1 MTRVHTNAG
10 FAVLAIAL
18 AVAAPTQ
25 AQDSVGVN
33 AAIRNSIRTQPTGEA
48 ALRPAALRAPV
59 RTGDLIVSGPESQ
72 LQVLLRDRTV
82 FTVGA
87 NARVTI
93 DRFVF
98 DANRSAAGASASV
111 ARGAFRFVSGRGA
124 ARGGGIQTP
133 VASIGVRG
141 TIVEGVVGP
150 DALAV
155 LEGQP
160 GMPPFTGAAD
170 TASLIV
176 LRGPGPRGAGLD
188 TPGAIDVTGGGAT
201 LTADRPGQAML
212 ASSTGL
218 FGPFDLSDEASRRL
232 SALLRPAPSSNTDSA
247 PGDVVSAGLDSGDA
261 AAFGDGGPSLS
272 PAQVVEPRSC
282 EAGRGGQSS
291 GGQQPSSSCG
301 GGTDTGPKRDT

>member
-1 MTRVHTNAG
+1 MTRARTIAG
-10 FAVLAIAL
+10 FAVLGVALAIA
-18 AVAAPTQ
+18 AATQ

-33 AAIRNSIRTQPTGEA
+33 AAIRNSIRTQTTGES

-59 RTGDLIVSGPESQ
+59 RTGDVIVSGPESQ

-98 DANRSAAGASASV
+98 DANRSAVGASASV
-111 ARGAFRFVSGRGA
+111 ARGAFRFVSGRGG
-124 ARGGGIQTP
+124 ARGGAIQTP

-150 DALAV
+150 DALMV
-155 LEGQP
+155 LEAQRD
-160 GMPPFTGAAD
+160 MPPFAGAPD

-176 LRGPGPRGAGLD
+176 LRGPGPRGAGFD
-188 TPGAIDVTGGGAT
+188 TPGAIDVTGGGVT
-201 LTADRPGQAML
+201 LTADRPGQALL
-212 ASSTGL
+212 ASSTGV

-232 SALLRPAPSSNTDSA
+232 SALLRPAPSSNTDSG
-247 PGDVVSAGLDSGDA
+247 PGDVFSAALDSGDA
-261 AAFGDGGPSLS
+261 SSFGDGGPSLS

-282 EAGRGGQSS
+282 EADSRGGQSAGS
-291 GGQQPSSSCG
+291 RQPSSCG
-301 GGTDTGPKRDT
+301 SGHPKGQI

>member
-1 MTRVHTNAG
+1 MTRAPTIAG
-10 FAVLAIAL
+10 FAAL
-18 AVAAPTQ
+18 GVAVAVAAAAQ

-33 AAIRNSIRTQPTGEA
+33 AAIRNSIRTQPTGET

-59 RTGDLIVSGPESQ
+59 RTGDLIVSGPASQ
-72 LQVLLRDRTV
+72 LQVLLRDQTV

-111 ARGAFRFVSGRGA
+111 ARGAFRFVSGRGGA
-124 ARGGGIQTP
+124 HGGGIQTP

-155 LEGQP
+155 LQGQP

-176 LRGPGPRGAGLD
+176 LRGPGPRWAGLD
-188 TPGAIDVTGGGAT
+188 TPGAIDVTVGSST
-201 LTADRPGQAML
+201 RTADRPGQALL

-218 FGPFDLSDEASRRL
+218 FGPFDLSDEASRLL
-232 SALLRPAPSSNTDSA
+232 SALLRPAPSSNTDSG
-247 PGDVVSAGLDSGDA
+247 PGDVVSAALESGDA
-261 AAFGDGGPSLS
+261 ASFGDGGPSLS

-282 EAGRGGQSS
+282 EGSRGGQSAGS
-291 GGQQPSSSCG
+291 QQPSSCG
-301 GGTDTGPKRDT
+301 DGRPKGRI